1 MPGSGTGHTFAFVMK
16 KKVHKRMTG
25 PFTPDEDAILG
36 EILGTNNYDLSD
48 GRIKDLSTRCNM
60 SYERTV
66 KAIASLY
73 KKGAL
78 DLPDLEEA
86 HHSFRTKQE
95 NR

>member
-1 MPGSGTGHTFAFVMK
+1 
-16 KKVHKRMTG
+16 MTS

-36 EILGTNNYDLSD
+36 EILGTNNFDLSD
-48 GRIKDLSTRCNM
+48 ERIKDLSERCSM

-78 DLPDLEEA
+78 DLPDLYEGNPL
-86 HHSFRTKQE
+86 FRTKQE
-95 NR
+95 YYR